1 MQKELADHEFIH
13 PVYALVRCIRG
24 LGAFVHAVHV
34 AYISLARISA
44 LVDKFHRNPDLLH
57 TEAVGGQVPVLH
69 ILIVSPAC
77 IQRIGGVVPSV
88 ALINPALGLIGGPH
102 PPGGLL
108 GRNIVRLVIIDIVQ
122 RRRFLPGAGSRIP
135 ARGGILQGLDLH
147 LQVGLYPLGVKVAL
161 VMAVITAHGLLIAAE
176 RPELL
181 IGTHFQLI
189 PVVLI
194 LGRIQCCIRL
204 CCRENIIP
212 VAVGYVIDPGLD
224 LSIVHNGFRTLKP
237 VIVRIVA
244 ALPAV
249 IPAPLGMILMIH
261 IVDNIADISE
271 EIEVRLGI
279 AALVLLGSHSVV
291 LVGLIPVARQVP
303 HLELHLG
310 GILILS
316 EGNNVVSRQILHN
329 RFQAVP
335 VDLIPGSLAVDM
347 FVRVLIAEQHLAQI
361 GLVGLGSVKLIP
373 LDIDHPIPGRSLL
386 GLHIPGVRIRLVGGK
401 SHLHVSHIVRNG
413 GIRLHIA
420 AEEALVPAVRPGN
433 LRQGV
438 LHGDAVHMGE
448 EAVPLV
454 VEMGFIIM

>member
-1 MQKELADHEFIH
+1 M
-13 PVYALVRCIRG
+13 
-24 LGAFVHAVHV
+24 
-34 AYISLARISA
+34 
-44 LVDKFHRNPDLLH
+44 
-57 TEAVGGQVPVLH
+57 
-69 ILIVSPAC
+69 
-77 IQRIGGVVPSV
+77 
-88 ALINPALGLIGGPH
+88 
-102 PPGGLL
+102 
-108 GRNIVRLVIIDIVQ
+108 
-122 RRRFLPGAGSRIP
+122 
-135 ARGGILQGLDLH
+135 
-147 LQVGLYPLGVKVAL
+147 
-161 VMAVITAHGLLIAAE
+161 
-176 RPELL
+176 
-181 IGTHFQLI
+181 
-189 PVVLI
+189 
-194 LGRIQCCIRL
+194 
-204 CCRENIIP
+204 
-212 VAVGYVIDPGLD
+212 IDPGLD
-224 LSIVHNGFRTLKP
+224 LSIVHNSFRTLKP
-237 VIVRIVA
+237 VIVRVVA

-249 IPAPLGMILMIH
+249 IPAPLGMILMVH
-261 IVDNIADISE
+261 IVDNIADISK

-291 LVGLIPVARQVP
+291 LVGLIPMARQVP

-361 GLVGLGSVKLIP
+361 GLVGLGSVELIP
-373 LDIDHPIPGRSLL
+373 LDVDHPIPGRIRL